1 MSWLL
6 RSKIVLKVFLHFA
19 HRLWIPFENH
29 KASIHD
35 GVRYK
40 CTHCRKQFTQKFQL
54 KVHISSVHL
63 GKKVQ
68 CERCDDQAGA
78 GSALRAHIAAVHKGI
93 RYKCD
98 ICGQTFRNKGAIKSH
113 KSSKHDKKSLINY
126 STEDNWEYLVL
137 FLWETR
143 RDGFKASVKVSLN
156 PKCS

>member
-1 MSWLL
+1 M
-6 RSKIVLKVFLHFA
+6 
-19 HRLWIPFENH
+19 
-29 KASIHD
+29 
-35 GVRYK
+35 
-40 CTHCRKQFTQKFQL
+40 QFTQKFQL

-78 GSALRAHIAAVHKGI
+78 GSALRAHIAAVNKGI

-98 ICGQTFRNKGAIKSH
+98 ICGQTFWNKGAIKSH

-137 FLWETR
+137 FL
-143 RDGFKASVKVSLN
+143 
-156 PKCS
+156 

>member
-1 MSWLL
+1 M
-6 RSKIVLKVFLHFA
+6 VLKISVHLQHTYG
-19 HRLWIPFENH
+19 P
-29 KASIHD
+29 KAEWTHAIIFISKERF
-35 GVRYK
+35 GVII
-40 CTHCRKQFTQKFQL
+40 CRTQFTQIFQL
-54 KVHISSVHL
+54 KVHIWSVHL

-78 GSALRAHIAAVHKGI
+78 GSALRAHIAALHKGI

-98 ICGQTFRNKGAIKSH
+98 ICGQTFRNKGAIKLH
-113 KSSKHDKKSLINY
+113 KSSKHNKKSLINY

-143 RDGFKASVKVSLN
+143 RDGFKTSVKVSLN